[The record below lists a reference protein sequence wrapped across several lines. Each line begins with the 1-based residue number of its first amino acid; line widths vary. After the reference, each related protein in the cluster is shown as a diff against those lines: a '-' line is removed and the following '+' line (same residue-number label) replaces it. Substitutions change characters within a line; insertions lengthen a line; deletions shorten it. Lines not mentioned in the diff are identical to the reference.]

1 MYVIE
6 IFTKKRRFSA
16 IYKTVWPL
24 ISASITYPPATE
36 NEPEQKLIFFGA
48 LTYGTVYQSALAAG
62 MTTSAAH
69 YMARMLL
76 RNLKFDDWM
85 TEAVIAIF
93 APSDDEEEQTYAASF
108 LTRIASLI
116 ETIRGRPDAI
126 GAAETADAMLE
137 LSRIYRKVDFTPA

>member
-1 MYVIE
+1 MYIVE
-6 IFTKKRRFSA
+6 IFTRKRRFSA
-16 IYKTVWPL
+16 VYKAVWPL
-24 ISASITYPPATE
+24 ISAGIIYPPGTE
-36 NEPEQKLIFFGA
+36 NEPEQKLVYFGA
-48 LTYGTVYQSALAAG
+48 LSYGTVYQSALVAG

-93 APSDDEEEQTYAASF
+93 APSDDEEQSYAASF

-116 ETIRGRPDAI
+116 ETIRARGDAVE
-126 GAAETADAMLE
+126 GAEIASVMLE
-137 LSRIYRKVDFTPA
+137 LSRIYRKVVFTPA